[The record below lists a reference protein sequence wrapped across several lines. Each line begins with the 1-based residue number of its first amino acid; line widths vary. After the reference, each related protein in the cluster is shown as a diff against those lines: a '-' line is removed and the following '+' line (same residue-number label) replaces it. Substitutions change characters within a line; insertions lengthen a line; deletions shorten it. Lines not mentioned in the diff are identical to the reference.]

1 MNKEESPI
9 TDSVLAEK
17 HRHYKRGETPYLI
30 NVDNAPFIDAR
41 GLHRDELQILSS
53 GTVNKKVNNSNL
65 SGIHCDKPIDEPQT
79 IDSLS
84 QLSVD
89 ESPAAIEHPVI
100 AISVDQPNRLVKAS
114 YGNKTLVE
122 RSEGDWCNLCTLG
135 VDQEALRA
143 AWKTKFKEA
152 LPGNLQISLSLSGG
166 FSLNAKRHPFFAES
180 PWQPKRASKY
190 AAGQRKKKKRK

>member
-17 HRHYKRGETPYLI
+17 HRHYKRGETPFVKI
-30 NVDNAPFIDAR
+30 FDDSPFIDSR
-41 GLHRDELQILSS
+41 SYRCGESQVLSS
-53 GTVNKKVNNSNL
+53 GIANK
-65 SGIHCDKPIDEPQT
+65 
-79 IDSLS
+79 IDSLPE
-84 QLSVD
+84 LSTD
-89 ESPAAIEHPVI
+89 EEVATIEQPI
-100 AISVDQPNRLVKAS
+100 ITISVDQSQRLVKAS

-122 RSEGDWCNLCTLG
+122 RSEGDWCNLHTLG
-135 VDQEALRA
+135 VDQEALRV

-180 PWQPKRASKY
+180 PWQPKRASKH